1 MQIEGD
7 VMKIVVTIGGSILVQ
22 NNNSKNFKEYAEI
35 ISQMNTEHKLY
46 VVVGGGKPAREYIS
60 MARNLGASEALCDD
74 MGIDVTR
81 LNARLLIMALGELAY
96 PEVPHNFRK
105 AMEYSEAGKLIVMG
119 GTEPAHSTDAVGS
132 ILAEY
137 VGADL
142 LINATSVDGLYDK
155 DPHIYEDAV
164 MIKEITASDMMD
176 MLSNKDTKAGT
187 YEFFDRTAIGIIK
200 RSNIKTRIVNGKEP
214 DNILKAV
221 FENIG
226 TTIKPV

>member
-1 MQIEGD
+1 MEIAGD
-7 VMKIVVTIGGSILVQ
+7 LMKIVVTIGGSILVQ
-22 NNNSKNFKEYAEI
+22 NNNSKNFKEYSEI
-35 ISQMNTEHKLY
+35 ISQLNTEHKLY

-60 MARNLGASEALCDD
+60 MARDLGASEALCDD

-81 LNARLLIMALGELAY
+81 LNARLLIMALGDLAF
-96 PEVPHNFRK
+96 PEVPHNFRE

-132 ILAEY
+132 ILAEF

-155 DPHIYEDAV
+155 DPHKYEDAV
-164 MIKEITASDMMD
+164 MIKEITASNMMD

-214 DNILKAV
+214 ENILKAV

-226 TTIKPV
+226 TTIIPG